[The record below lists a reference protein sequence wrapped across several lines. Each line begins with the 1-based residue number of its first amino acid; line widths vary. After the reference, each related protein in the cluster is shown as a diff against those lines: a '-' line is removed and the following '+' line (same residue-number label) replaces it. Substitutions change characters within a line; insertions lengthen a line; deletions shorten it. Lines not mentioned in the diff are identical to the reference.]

1 MEVNKELLRA
11 KFKAYVALV
20 EMAED
25 MVSDKELIER
35 QNLIKEGKAPKL
47 TSDEYCTI
55 VADKMIEIVTTL
67 NGGKFKEM
75 LENGDL

>member
-1 MEVNKELLRA
+1 MKLDKEHL
-11 KFKAYVALV
+11 KI
-20 EMAED
+20 AED

-47 TSDEYCTI
+47 TTDEYCTI

-67 NGGKFKEM
+67 DGGKYKEM
-75 LENGDL
+75 LENYEL